1 MVQKA
6 HNQEMSSIYSQ
17 RHLQKNDCV
26 TGRIALLT
34 DYNRIWHT

>member
-17 RHLQKNDCV
+17 RYLQKTDCHGQNSAV
-26 TGRIALLT
+26 
-34 DYNRIWHT
+34 N